1 MIFQK
6 PEFRKK
12 WQNLSFFEQMANIGS
27 EVLRAISWREKNSQ
41 YSKMAFE
48 RALALLD
55 LTIEDKKN
63 HSRGRLKELLRT
75 KELLIDYFCF
85 DNVYK
90 TNDKIWQKYF
100 LSFNYASQIRK
111 ESGL

>member
-1 MIFQK
+1 MIFKK
-6 PEFRKK
+6 PEFKK
-12 WQNLSFFEQMANIGS
+12 RWQNLSFFEQMANIGS
-27 EVLRAISWREKNSQ
+27 EIFKTIKWRKKNPQ

-48 RALALLD
+48 RALELLE

-63 HSRGRLKELLRT
+63 HSQGKLKELLRT

-85 DNVYK
+85 DNTYK

-100 LSFNYASQIRK
+100 FLFNYASRLK
-111 ESGL
+111 K